1 MAQSDTYLAILTS
14 IDSAISTALSSG
26 GVVELTIEN
35 RTVKYDFNQLLS
47 LRKHYNS
54 LYNQALIDEGTN
66 VPFNRNGRIA
76 RTVR

>member
-1 MAQSDTYLAILTS
+1 MAQSDTYIAILNS

-26 GVVELTIEN
+26 GVIELTIEN